1 MWGGLGGKEGWA
13 AEERGPQG
21 GGGGSVGWLV
31 WARVLWKRYYWPGF
45 SREMEPIG
53 YTCVYHYKQ
62 MCMYILYIQIHRCR
76 EKVWGGER
84 EGEGDRD

>member
-1 MWGGLGGKEGWA
+1 M
-13 AEERGPQG
+13 
-21 GGGGSVGWLV
+21 GWLV

-76 EKVWGGER
+76 EKVWGGRGKGKGTEIDLSCR
-84 EGEGDRD
+84 WGSGHYGS